1 MKKNSTEPVI
11 SIIIPIYNVE
21 KYLKRCLDSVEKQIY
36 TNLEIILINDGST
49 DNSLEIAEEYAKKD
63 SRIKIYSEAN
73 HGLSAARN
81 LGLKQVTGE
90 YITFIDSD
98 DYVSNDYVSYLYS
111 LLEKNN
117 FTASMSICSL
127 MNVYEG
133 SGKEIN
139 TGNNKEYTLTGK
151 KCIKMMCYHNLVDT
165 CAYAKLGSKELY
177 NDFEFPEGKVFED
190 IGTTYQLFEKA
201 NKVAC
206 GFKPKYF
213 YNIRSNSITTQKF
226 TTQKLDLL
234 EMTDKMADDVVRK
247 YPDLKRAV
255 LRRRIYSRFST
266 LNQTFT
272 SKNTVEI
279 KEIRNELIKFIQ
291 KNHKELFWD
300 KNVPKRDKVAYLS
313 LCMGFNFYKSSW
325 NLYSKIVK

>member
-1 MKKNSTEPVI
+1 MKKNSIEPVI

-49 DNSLEIAEEYAKKD
+49 DSSLTIAKEYAKRD
-63 SRIKIYSEAN
+63 GRIKIFSEKN
-73 HGLSAARN
+73 CGLSAARN
-81 LGLKQVTGE
+81 LGLKHATGK

-98 DYVSNDYVSYLYS
+98 DYVSKDYVLYLYK
-111 LLEKNN
+111 LLEKGN
-117 FTASMSICSL
+117 FSASMSICSL
-127 MNVYEG
+127 MNVYEN
-133 SGKEIN
+133 SGKEVN

-151 KCIKMMCYHNLVDT
+151 ECIKMMCYHNLVDT
-165 CAYAKLGSKELY
+165 CTYAKLGSKELY
-177 NDFEFPEGKVFED
+177 KDFKFPEGKVFED

-201 NKVAC
+201 NKVEC

-213 YNIRSNSITTQKF
+213 YNIRSNSITTREF
-226 TTQKLDLL
+226 TPKKLDLL
-234 EMTDKMADDVVRK
+234 KMTDKMADDVVRK

-255 LRRRIYSRFST
+255 LRRRIYARFST
-266 LNQTFT
+266 LNQTLT

-279 KEIRNELIKFIQ
+279 KKIRNELIKFIQ
-291 KNHKELFWD
+291 NNHKELFLD
-300 KNVPKRDKVAYLS
+300 KNVPKRDKAAYLS
-313 LCMGFNFYKSSW
+313 LCMGFNFYKCSW

>member
-49 DNSLEIAEEYAKKD
+49 DDSLVIAEEYAKKD
-63 SRIKIYSEAN
+63 SRIKIFSETN

-81 LGLKQVTGE
+81 LGLKHVTGE

-111 LLEKNN
+111 LLEKSN

-127 MNVYEG
+127 MNVYED

-139 TGNNKEYTLTGK
+139 TGNNKEYTLPGK
-151 KCIKMMCYHNLVDT
+151 ECIKMMCYHDLVDT

-201 NKVAC
+201 NKVEC

-234 EMTDKMADDVVRK
+234 EMTDKMADDVVQK
-247 YPDLKRAV
+247 YPDLKKAV
-255 LRRRIYSRFST
+255 LRRRIYARFST

-272 SKNTVEI
+272 SKGTVKI

-291 KNHKELFWD
+291 KNHKELFFD

>member
-1 MKKNSTEPVI
+1 MKKNSIEPVI

-49 DNSLEIAEEYAKKD
+49 DSSLTIAKEYAKRD
-63 SRIKIYSEAN
+63 GRIKIFSEKN
-73 HGLSAARN
+73 CGLSAARN
-81 LGLKQVTGE
+81 LGLKHATGK

-98 DYVSNDYVSYLYS
+98 DYVSKDYVLYLYK
-111 LLEKNN
+111 LLEKGN
-117 FTASMSICSL
+117 FSASMSICSL
-127 MNVYEG
+127 MNVYEN
-133 SGKEIN
+133 SGKEVN

-151 KCIKMMCYHNLVDT
+151 ECIKMMCYHNLVDT
-165 CAYAKLGSKELY
+165 CAYAKLGLKELY
-177 NDFEFPEGKVFED
+177 KDFKFPEGKVFED

-201 NKVAC
+201 NKVEC

-213 YNIRSNSITTQKF
+213 YNIRSNSITTREF
-226 TTQKLDLL
+226 TPKKLDLL
-234 EMTDKMADDVVRK
+234 KMTDKMADDVVRK

-255 LRRRIYSRFST
+255 LRRRIYARFST

-279 KEIRNELIKFIQ
+279 KKIRNELIKFIQ
-291 KNHKELFWD
+291 KNHKELFLD
-300 KNVPKRDKVAYLS
+300 KNVPKRDKAAYLS
-313 LCMGFNFYKSSW
+313 LCMGFNFYKCSW
-325 NLYSKIVK
+325 DLYSKIVK